1 MNMFKLT
8 TIGQIVSA
16 LNPFQ
21 VVSSE
26 HSKFADLSVAQASET
41 MFRHVAQTSSGLTE
55 PPLTR
60 DPLELVVTVLLSI
73 PFVKEST
80 ISLNSILDLS
90 EVSVGQHLYW
100 QIGGYEVHG
109 QVLLTSW
116 LVLGS
121 IIVLSL
127 LSNLN
132 LKTSVPEGL
141 QNLTEYITE
150 FIRDLAKAQIGEEE
164 YSTWVPFLGTI
175 FLFIFVSNWSGAL
188 LPWRLIELPN
198 GELAAPT
205 NDINTTVA
213 LALLT
218 SIAYFYAGLRK
229 KGLGYFKR
237 YIEPAAFLL
246 PINILEDF
254 TKPLSLSFRL
264 FGNILA
270 DELVVGVLIALVPL
284 LVPIP
289 LMLLGLFTSAIQAL
303 VFATL
308 AGAYIGEALEGH

>member
-1 MNMFKLT
+1 MITF
-8 TIGQIVSA
+8 
-16 LNPFQ
+16 LNESPVNSPLF
-21 VVSSE
+21 
-26 HSKFADLSVAQASET
+26 DLA
-41 MFRHVAQTSSGLTE
+41 
-55 PPLTR
+55 
-60 DPLELVVTVLLSI
+60 
-73 PFVKEST
+73 
-80 ISLNSILDLS
+80 
-90 EVSVGQHLYW
+90 EVSVGQHWYW
-100 QIGGYEVHG
+100 QIGSYQVHG

-116 LVLGS
+116 IVFG
-121 IIVLSL
+121 IIATISL
-127 LSNLN
+127 LGNRD
-132 LKTSVPEGL
+132 LKSTPDGL

-150 FIRDLAKAQIGEEE
+150 FIRDLAKTQIGEEE
-164 YSTWVPFLGTI
+164 YLPWVPFLGTI

-188 LPWRLIELPN
+188 FPWRLLEIPN

-218 SIAYFYAGLRK
+218 SIAYFYAGIRK

-237 YIEPAAFLL
+237 YIQPAAFLL
-246 PINILEDF
+246 PINVLEDF

-284 LVPIP
+284 VVPIP

-308 AGAYIGEALEGH
+308 AGAYIGESLEDHH